1 MARRVKRKD
10 LHSSSRIRKN
20 SSAESGPGE
29 WYKKISLPSFE
40 KEGERTLLKAEDQPF
55 VSFCKSVHSKFPSLG
70 KGAEL
75 DEKHKSAIDFLGWN
89 LSAEEISATTKVV
102 LFALLAIGMVTAM
115 VVMFTPLNDELVAM
129 VGQNFVIIYVILP
142 FVIVAA
148 LLANYIQNYPLN
160 AAALE
165 KTKALTYVPEMIGY
179 MIMSMKLVPN
189 LEKAVEFSAEHGTG
203 KIADDFKRIL
213 WDVQLGVYNT
223 VSEGLDVLAYRWG
236 EYSEEF
242 KQALM
247 RIRASVLENTEAK
260 RYQLLDSTMIS
271 ILESIRGKMEQ
282 YAREL
287 SQPSVLLFYL
297 GVLLP
302 LILII
307 VLPVGS
313 AFSGQA
319 MATPPLLIL
328 LYNIIIPVVTFLF
341 ARDVISRRPPTQ
353 SIPKIPDSFPGLPKK
368 NTMLFGGRR
377 IDIRMAAV
385 AVLVIG
391 IAGSLVISNQG
402 IPPYA
407 LVGEEGFQLLT
418 RDQTI
423 AQVMEREGEEAN
435 YYDDDGPFF
444 QKLSLKYGSEKAYDL
459 LQVEKISFFSKPEN
473 DVTPYA
479 FSFGFLLTI
488 VCAASLFVFYRNIYK
503 RKAQLDILKMES
515 EFKDSLYILASRM
528 GENKPVE
535 EALKHTRNFLPD
547 FRISQTVFGKTV
559 ENIELLGLPL
569 KAAVFDK
576 NYGSLKNI
584 PSKTIQT
591 GMKIM
596 VDSVQLGVNV
606 AARTLIS
613 LSLQLRNG
621 EKVNETLRMLISD
634 TTGMMTTMAVFI
646 APIVLGVTT
655 ALQKVVML
663 TLATIYNSNI
673 NQTLDTLGNVSGS
686 VPFNVPDVSG
696 MGLNVTGASLSAM
709 VTPIQFLLIV
719 GFYVI
724 ELVII
729 MTYFTTKIQ
738 EDNKLLFFINIAK
751 ALPIAVAVFLVSIIA
766 SSTVVG
772 GFFG

>member
-1 MARRVKRKD
+1 MARKAKKTGK
-10 LHSSSRIRKN
+10 SY
-20 SSAESGPGE
+20 AGAGPGE
-29 WYKKISLPSFE
+29 WYNKISLPSIE
-40 KEGERTLLKAEDQPF
+40 KMGETTLLKANNPPF
-55 VSFCKSVHSKFPSLG
+55 VSFCKSVYSNFPSLG

-75 DEKHKSAIDFLGWN
+75 DIKHKSAIDFLGWN
-89 LSAEEISATTKVV
+89 LTAEEISAAIKIT
-102 LFALLAIGMVTAM
+102 LFALLALGIAVAM
-115 VVMFTPLNDELVAM
+115 IVMFTPLNDELAAM
-129 VGQNFVIIYVILP
+129 VGQDFVIVYIILP
-142 FVIVAA
+142 FVVVAA

-165 KTKALTYVPEMIGY
+165 KTKALTYVPEMVGY

-223 VSEGLDVLAYRWG
+223 VSEGLDLLAYRWG

-307 VLPVGS
+307 ILPVGS

-328 LYNIIIPVVTFLF
+328 LYNIIIPAVTFLF

-353 SIPKIPDSFPGLPKK
+353 SIPKIYDSFPGLPKK
-368 NTMLFGGRR
+368 NTLLLGSRR
-377 IDIRMAAV
+377 IDLRLAVV

-391 IAGSLVISNQG
+391 ITGSLLISNQG
-402 IPPYA
+402 IPPAIMY
-407 LVGEEGFQLLT
+407 GEEEVGFQLLPK
-418 RDQTI
+418 DKTI
-423 AQVMEREGEEAN
+423 AEVMEKEGNEAN

-444 QKLSLKYGSEKAYDL
+444 QNLSLKYGPEKAYDL
-459 LQVEKISFFSKPEN
+459 LQVEKINFFSKPEN
-473 DVTPYA
+473 DITPYGL
-479 FSFGFLLTI
+479 SFGLLLTI
-488 VCAASLFVFYRNIYK
+488 VCAGSVFVFYKNIYK
-503 RKAQLDILKMES
+503 RNAQLDILKMES
-515 EFKDSLYILASRM
+515 EFKDSLYILASRL

-535 EALKHTRNFLPD
+535 EALKHTSRFLPD
-547 FRISQTVFGKTV
+547 FKISHVIFGKTI

-569 KAAVFDK
+569 KEAVFDK

-596 VDSVQLGVNV
+596 VDSVKLGVNV

-613 LSLQLRNG
+613 LSLQLRNS
-621 EKVNETLRMLISD
+621 EKVNETLKVLISD
-634 TTGMMTTMAVFI
+634 TTGMMSTMAIFI

-719 GFYVI
+719 GVYVI

-738 EDNKLLFFINIAK
+738 EDNNLLFFINLAK
-751 ALPIAVAVFLVSIIA
+751 SLPIAVAVFLVAVIV
-766 SSTVVG
+766 SSTMVG